1 MCSGP
6 SYLTVFQKSLG
17 TVSKINAFLVFT
29 LTSWNRRT
37 FMVHFIFGKRKNV
50 GPLEWRGWDGTT
62 GVFFIG
68 RKFTDLWRSACTARC
83 RGEKITFSFAIFRA
97 FLQKPFL
104 RSPSNALTRHYR
116 RPDWMFVRGVN
127 ARSFAIFREFSPKPH
142 CFCTS
147 MILERRGRLQT
158 TSDSPRNRS
167 NRPLTDSEEHCQKQF
182 RSFRTFP
189 SHFYR
194 VSNKSRYAHGFR

>member
-1 MCSGP
+1 MQWSQLSDCFSKVP
-6 SYLTVFQKSLG
+6 RNRVQNQCFPRIHFNVLKSSYFYG
-17 TVSKINAFLVFT
+17 TFYFWKKEK
-29 LTSWNRRT
+29 RRT
-37 FMVHFIFGKRKNV
+37 IRMARVRRIYRCFFYRSEIHGFMA
-50 GPLEWRGWDGTT
+50 L
-62 GVFFIG
+62 GV
-68 RKFTDLWRSACTARC
+68 LARC

-97 FLQKPFL
+97 FLQEPFL
-104 RSPSNALTRHYR
+104 RSPANALTRHYR

-147 MILERRGRLQT
+147 MIPERRGRLQT

-167 NRPLTDSEEHCQKQF
+167 NRPLTDSGEHRQKQF